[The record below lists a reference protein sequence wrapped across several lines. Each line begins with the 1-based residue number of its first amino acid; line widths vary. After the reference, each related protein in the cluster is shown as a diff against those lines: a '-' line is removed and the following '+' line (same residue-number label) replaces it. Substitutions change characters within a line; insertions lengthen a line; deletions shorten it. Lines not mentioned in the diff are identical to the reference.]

1 MKIRILLTAAAVA
14 GLSLIASAAHHG
26 EKPSKDIVDTAVSAG
41 SFQTL
46 AAALG
51 AADLVDTLKGDGP
64 FTVFAPTD
72 EAFAKLPAGTIESL
86 LKPENKDQLVDIL
99 TYHVVAAE
107 VPAEV
112 ALTLDEAGA
121 LNGDTI
127 ALTRRDGDLFLN
139 DSKVIKTDINTSN
152 GIVHVIDT
160 VLLPPSMTA
169 SAEPISNAGATLVSM
184 AIEKGAPLYN
194 HGNHAAC
201 AAVYELAAEAL
212 LLMPAG
218 TVSEGQEKMIRS
230 ALMTVRHSSNPTD
243 NAWTLRRTF
252 DSMMAPMM

>member
-86 LKPENKDQLVDIL
+86 LKPENTDQLVDIL